1 MGTSSRFLAESLSLQ
16 ESTITHQLVLVG
28 CDSCEDSLNEDEGA
42 ELLRFEIEQRGSVV
56 LLFYDVDPWLV
67 FVHGVEDDLQRT
79 RRARISLQWNVDDDD
94 DNVKAH
100 WSQQSASRSS
110 SDIFYSIIYIPS
122 LHHKALLLSIKT
134 YQGVILSQWLFIV
147 WTHKLQFTF
156 TQSNSHPCA
165 AGYTRQSTS
174 VLLMCSIK

>member
-1 MGTSSRFLAESLSLQ
+1 MGTSSRFLVESLSLQ

-79 RRARISLQWNVDDDD
+79 RRARISLQ
-94 DNVKAH
+94 
-100 WSQQSASRSS
+100 
-110 SDIFYSIIYIPS
+110 
-122 LHHKALLLSIKT
+122 
-134 YQGVILSQWLFIV
+134 
-147 WTHKLQFTF
+147 
-156 TQSNSHPCA
+156 
-165 AGYTRQSTS
+165 
-174 VLLMCSIK
+174 

>member
-1 MGTSSRFLAESLSLQ
+1 MIQIKGSTLKWSLWQILRIKNFMGTSSRFLAESLSLQ

-79 RRARISLQWNVDDDD
+79 RRARISLQ
-94 DNVKAH
+94 
-100 WSQQSASRSS
+100 
-110 SDIFYSIIYIPS
+110 
-122 LHHKALLLSIKT
+122 
-134 YQGVILSQWLFIV
+134 
-147 WTHKLQFTF
+147 
-156 TQSNSHPCA
+156 
-165 AGYTRQSTS
+165 
-174 VLLMCSIK
+174 